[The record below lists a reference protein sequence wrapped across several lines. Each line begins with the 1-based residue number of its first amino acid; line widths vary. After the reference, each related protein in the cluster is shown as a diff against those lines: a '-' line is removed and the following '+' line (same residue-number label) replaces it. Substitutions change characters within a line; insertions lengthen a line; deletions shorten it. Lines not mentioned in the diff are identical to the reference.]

1 MDNTKA
7 LRRSPAR
14 GPESP
19 CLPPAWPFIVRAFP
33 TAVLMAALCGAGASF
48 AQAAPPV
55 AAGAAMAAPQAV
67 TVDAG
72 GRANLNISPKRVTL
86 DRNHRS
92 ASVYVFNQGNAA
104 ATFDISLVDR
114 VMLPDGQIISVA
126 DAQTKPDAKPV
137 ADRVKSARPYLQV
150 SPRRVTLGPSQG
162 QTIRLRVASAPDEA
176 GVAEIRSHLTIATIP
191 SRESGVTAEAASAST
206 APNEL
211 RFSISA
217 MFGLSIPALVRLG
230 TADVKAGMENAAVRY
245 AQADTAH
252 DAVAPRTAV
261 LDLDLVRQGA
271 NSLFGVVEVR
281 LQGRPRTEPP
291 IGLARGVGVYTEID
305 RRTMHIALSRAPAPG
320 EHLEVTFTDDDTS
333 PGKLLAKLVL

>member
-1 MDNTKA
+1 MDNTNA
-7 LRRSPAR
+7 LRRSLAPGR
-14 GPESP
+14 ESP
-19 CLPPAWPFIVRAFP
+19 CLPPVSSVTYRALP
-33 TAVLMAALCGAGASF
+33 AAALVIALC
-48 AQAAPPV
+48 
-55 AAGAAMAAPQAV
+55 AAGAAIAQAKPSLAADPTPAAPQAV
-67 TVDAG
+67 TVDTT

-92 ASVYVFNQGNAA
+92 ASVYVFNQGSVA

-114 VMLPDGQIISVA
+114 VMLLDGQIISVA
-126 DAQTKPDAKPV
+126 DAQAKPESKAV
-137 ADRVKSARPYLQV
+137 ADRVKSALPYLQI

-162 QTIRLRVASAPDEA
+162 QTIRLRVATVPDGA
-176 GVAEIRSHLTIATIP
+176 GVAEVRSHLTIATIP
-191 SRESGVTAEAASAST
+191 SRESGVTAEAASAAA

-217 MFGLSIPALVRLG
+217 LFGLSIPALVRLG
-230 TADVKAGMENAAVRY
+230 PPDVKAGLENAAIRY
-245 AQADTAH
+245 PQADAAR
-252 DAVAPRTAV
+252 DAAPRTAV

-281 LQGRPRTEPP
+281 VQGQPRNEPP

-305 RRTMHIALSRAPAPG
+305 RRTIHIALSRAPASG